1 MTQDLK
7 IANAF
12 FMCIKNTN
20 LSHKIYKLLLLSHSL
35 LRLSVNSK
43 KIYEAT
49 KVLILDY
56 MIDHH
61 PYVLLLTPP

>member
-12 FMCIKNTN
+12 YMCIKNTN
-20 LSHKIYKLLLLSHSL
+20 LSHKTYKLLLLSHSL

-43 KIYEAT
+43 KFYE
-49 KVLILDY
+49 
-56 MIDHH
+56 
-61 PYVLLLTPP
+61 